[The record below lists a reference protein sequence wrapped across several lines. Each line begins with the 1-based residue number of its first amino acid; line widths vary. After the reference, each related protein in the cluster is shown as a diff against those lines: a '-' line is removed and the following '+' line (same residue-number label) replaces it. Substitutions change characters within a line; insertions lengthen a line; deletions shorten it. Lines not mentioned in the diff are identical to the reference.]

1 MPCVCFYLVFDC
13 QAKIVLVGFH
23 MSVVIIDIPTGYVRK
38 LTNFDRAENIDGEAI
53 HIKRFDMLSSLVVP
67 WICALELWSITA

>member
-1 MPCVCFYLVFDC
+1 
-13 QAKIVLVGFH
+13 
-23 MSVVIIDIPTGYVRK
+23 MSVVIIDISTGYVRK

-53 HIKRFDMLSSLVVP
+53 HIKRFDVLSSLVVP